1 MKRQGYFSYLWGLK
15 RQFWFLL
22 RLFILKTS
30 GAVDFKVPF
39 KVVSRKRKPADD
51 VLFSELEPLYKYSQC
66 SSAISTLEGIENK
79 RRLLKHYP

>member
-1 MKRQGYFSYLWGLK
+1 MKRQVCFSYLWGLK

-30 GAVDFKVPF
+30 GAGDFKVPF

-51 VLFSELEPLYKYSQC
+51 VLFSELEPLYKYSC